1 MLYIYIYKY
10 VQYMYSV
17 IIWLCIYSTNML
29 GNHKAWP
36 RYVPGKGFNYLCVT
50 AS

>member
-1 MLYIYIYKY
+1 MAPSVEKRHEYKIDTYEYAVYIYIYVY

-29 GNHKAWP
+29 GNHNA
-36 RYVPGKGFNYLCVT
+36 
-50 AS
+50 